1 MLLLTNVD
9 KILHLWL
16 MFYCVIF
23 KKKNELNFA
32 NCVLPEKMPIQ
43 WHNLQFFNFIF
54 FHGDITLLLS
64 VKLQCFIIVFLFIH
78 YDLGLSPG
86 RPHTTNR
93 IIFYSKKF
101 LLYKVYREILK
112 LLARLHY
119 KWLIVCLFTVL
130 YVHLFSPMCEHW
142 NKSTWC
148 RQL

>member
-1 MLLLTNVD
+1 MPLLTNVD
-9 KILHLWL
+9 KIFHLWL

-23 KKKNELNFA
+23 KKKNEQNFA
-32 NCVLPEKMPIQ
+32 NRVLPEKMPIQ

-54 FHGDITLLLS
+54 FHGDITFEREIAVFHNCLLVHSLW
-64 VKLQCFIIVFLFIH
+64 LNWAYRQEDHI
-78 YDLGLSPG
+78 
-86 RPHTTNR
+86 NR

-130 YVHLFSPMCEHW
+130 YVYLFSPMCEHW